1 MSGRLENLVEKAQA
15 VDCGRYSL
23 KCTEFLELAEWT
35 RNNFIEGLSVMF
47 GIGSMIRM
55 ENLHGIVYAIVEIM

>member
-47 GIGSMIRM
+47 RIGFMKGQRA
-55 ENLHGIVYAIVEIM
+55 EKARQKRKKVV